1 MSIPNK
7 ITISHIINVLKCAIF
22 EKKNTRIMGRWGN
35 YHNEKHVG
43 LKSNY
48 SNEDHCGTCSEYA
61 LTKQKE
67 NTNKTSYNQNLY
79 NKNLDTVY
87 CSPYTFQIKKNYLSK
102 KK

>member
-1 MSIPNK
+1 MSLPNK
-7 ITISHIINVLKCAIF
+7 VTISHIFTVLRSAMF
-22 EKKNTRIMGRWGN
+22 EKNTKIMGRWGN

-61 LTKQKE
+61 LTKQQKHV
-67 NTNKTSYNQNLY
+67 NINLYNQNLY

-87 CSPYTFQIKKNYLSK
+87 CSPHTFQIKNNNPSK
-102 KK
+102 EN

>member
-1 MSIPNK
+1 MSVPNK
-7 ITISHIINVLKCAIF
+7 VTISHIFTVLRSAMF
-22 EKKNTRIMGRWGN
+22 EKNTKIMGRWGN

-61 LTKQKE
+61 LTKQQKHV
-67 NTNKTSYNQNLY
+67 NTILY

-87 CSPYTFQIKKNYLSK
+87 CSPYTFQINKNHSSK
-102 KK
+102 KI

>member
-1 MSIPNK
+1 MSVPNK
-7 ITISHIINVLKCAIF
+7 VTISHIFTVLRSAMF
-22 EKKNTRIMGRWGN
+22 EKNTKIMGRWGN

-61 LTKQKE
+61 LTKQQKHV
-67 NTNKTSYNQNLY
+67 NTILY

-87 CSPYTFQIKKNYLSK
+87 CSPHTFQIKKNYPSK
-102 KK
+102 KI

>member
-1 MSIPNK
+1 MSVPNK
-7 ITISHIINVLKCAIF
+7 VTISHIFTVLRSAMF
-22 EKKNTRIMGRWGN
+22 EKNTKIMGRWGN

-61 LTKQKE
+61 LTKKQKHV
-67 NTNKTSYNQNLY
+67 NTNLYNENLY

-87 CSPYTFQIKKNYLSK
+87 CSPHTFQIKKNYPSK
-102 KK
+102 KN